1 MKIGY
6 IYDVIYP
13 ETIGGVEKR
22 IHEIGVRLAARG
34 HEVHLYGMKY
44 WTGPDVLNRD
54 GMILHGVCPAMGL
67 YTEGRRSIL
76 QAVRYTLGLI
86 PHLLRSDVEIFDC
99 QNFPYFPAILL
110 SLFCKVKSRCLVI
123 TWHEFWGKYW
133 FSYLGISGLA
143 GLLIERTALQM
154 SPRIISV
161 SPLTSAQIRTAG
173 YSGDVALVPNGINVG
188 AISAVPPAP
197 MESDLIFVGRFIP
210 EKHPELVVDAMRLLV
225 ADYPSLHAIIIGDGP
240 DFDLI
245 RDRIA
250 QFNLSSNITL
260 PGFVTDH
267 EEVMGMMKSSKVFVL
282 PSEREGFGIAALE
295 AMACGLSLVTVDH
308 PRNAASAHVLP
319 GAGYLAAMTA
329 DDIAQGI
336 RSCLENRPDPVVLA
350 HYASSHDWDQITR
363 DLEQYYRTLSTDVC
377 KENMPDRRCSAIFD
391 IFRRA
396 EI

>member
-22 IHEIGVRLAARG
+22 IHELGTRLAARG

-44 WTGPDVLNRD
+44 WTGPDILERD
-54 GMILHGVCPAMGL
+54 GMVLHGVCPAMGL

-76 QAVRYTLGLI
+76 QAIRYTLGLI
-86 PHLLRSDVEIFDC
+86 SHILKSDMEIFDC

-110 SLFCKVKSRCLVI
+110 SLFCMVKKRCLVI

-133 FSYLGISGLA
+133 FSYLGICGLV
-143 GLLIERTALQM
+143 GLLIEWTALQL

-161 SPLTSAQIRTAG
+161 SPLTSVQIRAAG
-173 YSGDVALVPNGINVG
+173 YSGDVTIIPNGIDG
-188 AISAVPPAP
+188 RAISAVPPSP
-197 MESDLIFVGRFIP
+197 MVSDLIFVGRFIP
-210 EKHPELVVDAMRLLV
+210 EKHPGLVVDAVRLLV
-225 ADYPSLHAIIIGDGP
+225 TDYPALHAVIIGDGP
-240 DFDLI
+240 DLNLI

-250 QFNLSSNITL
+250 QYNLSSNISL

-267 EEVMGMMKSSKVFVL
+267 EEVIGLMKSSKVFVL

-329 DDIAQGI
+329 DDIAEGI
-336 RSCLENRPDPVVLA
+336 RTCLKSGPDPAVLA

-363 DLEQYYRTLSTDVC
+363 DLEQYYRTVATDVC
-377 KENMPDRRCSAIFD
+377 QEQMPDRRCSAIFD